1 MPINGFFKSIE
12 DDFLNVTQIF
22 DEDGGYYLSLDEII
36 EVINLEEL
44 SDITFQNIAN
54 NDFLIYDSTLEI
66 WTNKSSSEAL
76 TSLEITAS
84 NEELNYSDISVLGTA
99 ESSKVLTFNENG
111 FSKLP
116 NDFKIQFGT
125 DAIMQMYHNGTDSY
139 ITNSLGI
146 LKIATET
153 SGIAIEIGHST
164 SEVTFGQNLT
174 ANGVIIGHKDNAT
187 SFRVKGLA
195 HSNDVANAD
204 VNGDVQSYAGIF
216 TNDVFNQASHGGT
229 KNTRF
234 ITGGNLGMD
243 VVTQSAHGLHL
254 IAGDGSQS
262 DGEILMASKNGLK
275 INTRVNPYAVTA
287 PKYLQIDRVDKTS
300 LDANN
305 TSNVEL
311 SVNSG
316 NLVIA
321 SNTDISSL
329 ILSSQSNDLN
339 VNSNKIVNLSTP
351 TTDSDA
357 ATKSYVDSV
366 AQGLDVKSSVRVATT
381 SSGTLATDF
390 ENGDTVDGIVLA
402 TGNRILIKDQ
412 STSSE
417 NGIYV
422 VAASGSPTRAGD
434 LSDSSS
440 ASSIFVFIEEG
451 NINADLGFVCT
462 TDDGSDTVGTDGLVF
477 SQFSG
482 AGQIS
487 AGTGLTKSGNSLD
500 VNVDNSSLE
509 IVADAVKVKNGGITS
524 AMLSGSIA
532 NSKLNKLTVANKVA
546 LSSIDINGAVDLGSI
561 SDTDL
566 FIVDNNG
573 AGNNYSATASNIA
586 GYTFGKVSGD
596 ATITNTGTLS
606 LSTTSITNQTVK
618 TTINDNDL
626 ILLSDSEDNNDLKKM
641 TKANFVAGLVAGG
654 VSADNISTGSS
665 DIGFE
670 TSNGTLTLSS
680 TDDIEINNTNTSANI
695 NFSLNGVS
703 NSFVLSS
710 TLSSGDYVRQLRFK
724 DGFSLRTLT
733 TLTAEGAGGTGYPG
747 SEIILLGETGTS
759 TQSKSLVIGTEQ
771 GVIAD
776 AYGNNSDS
784 SVVLQSAS
792 RKFIFTDSSKRVDL
806 AGPYPFFHVEKV
818 KGSDSDSNLDFE
830 IEMNATKGV
839 FGSYLGTNWNNFT
852 HSTFLKANQD
862 GQVTKIGHD
871 TPTDGQVL
879 TWDNTNGYAVWE
891 SASSVATI
899 TDLTDVTSSNP
910 QANQL
915 LKYNGT
921 NWENLSLIESDIPN
935 KGQLPITEISGV
947 SFFSASPG
955 NMYVVSPGSGSSI
968 EARLGHAS
976 SYDAGT
982 MLQIYNYGAGKVLL
996 AEGTSGSTINP
1007 SDGTNTSFPFY
1018 ESGRLIESKGLITII
1033 ATSTNWR
1040 MVITP
1045 QLEFKEVDMTTDG
1058 QVFSYDSSNS
1068 SMIPLPYV
1076 LPQVSGTQNYVLTTN
1091 GGNAATWSQVN
1102 YTNLSNTPTLG
1113 SSSAIDVGTNAN
1125 NVVQLDGNSKLP
1137 AVDGSLLTNMHYT
1150 YSAKTTSFNAEIN
1163 YHYSVNTSSSAVN
1176 ITLPQISN
1184 TVAGQQLRIKFKSGT
1199 NLLTVLP
1206 YSGDTI
1212 EDLSSLIMTDSQS
1225 PGQSLDLISNGVN
1238 SWEII

>member
-1 MPINGFFKSIE
+1 MIKEIVKLADLEAASPAENKFVDTSTVLIEELLDLGNIE
-12 DDFLNVTQIF
+12 DLH
-22 DEDGGYYLSLDEII
+22 
-36 EVINLEEL
+36 
-44 SDITFQNIAN
+44 NIALAN
-54 NDFLIYDSTLEI
+54 IEDNDFLVY
-66 WTNKSSSEAL
+66 SSSVDKWVNKNSSGTL
-76 TSLEITAS
+76 SSLGITSSI
-84 NEELNYSDISVLGTA
+84 EELNYSDISVLGTA

-164 SEVTFGQNLT
+164 SEVAFGQNLT

-204 VNGDVQSYAGIF
+204 ANGDVQSYAGIF

-254 IAGDGSQS
+254 VAGDGSQS

-287 PKYLQIDRVDKTS
+287 PKYLQIDRVDKTN
-300 LDANN
+300 LDATN

-321 SNTDISSL
+321 SSTDISSL

-351 TTDSDA
+351 TADSDA

-366 AQGLDVKSSVRVATT
+366 AQGLDIKSSVRVATT
-381 SSGTLATDF
+381 SAGTLATDF

-422 VAASGSPTRAGD
+422 VTASGSPTRAED
-434 LSDSSS
+434 LPSSSS

-532 NSKLNKLTVANKVA
+532 NSKLNQLTVANKVA
-546 LSSIDINGAVDLGSI
+546 LSSIDIDGAVDLGSI

-606 LSTTSITNQTVK
+606 LSTTSITNQAVK
-618 TTINDNDL
+618 TVINDNDL
-626 ILLSDSEDNNDLKKM
+626 ILLSDSENNNDLKKM

-654 VSADNISTGSS
+654 VSADNVSTGSS

-680 TDDIEINNTNTSANI
+680 TDDIEVNNTNTAANI
-695 NFSLNGVS
+695 NFNLNGVS
-703 NSFVLSS
+703 NSFILSS
-710 TLSSGDYVRQLRFK
+710 TLTSGDYVRQLQFK
-724 DGFSLRTLT
+724 DGFSLKTLT
-733 TLTAEGAGGTGYPG
+733 TLTADGSGGTGYPG
-747 SEIILLGETGTS
+747 SEIILRGENGTS
-759 TQSKSLVIGTEQ
+759 AQPKALVIGTEQ
-771 GVIAD
+771 ALTAD
-776 AYGNNSDS
+776 SYGNNSDS
-784 SVVLQSAS
+784 SIVLQSAS
-792 RKFIFTDSSKRVDL
+792 RKFIFTDSSKRLDL
-806 AGPYPFFHVEKV
+806 PGPYPFFHVEKV

-839 FGSYLGTNWNNFT
+839 FGAYLGSNWNNFT

-891 SASSVATI
+891 SASTVAGI

-910 QANQL
+910 QVNQL

-921 NWENLSLIESDIPN
+921 NWENLSLTESDIPN

-968 EARLGHAS
+968 EARLNHAS

-982 MLQIYNYGAGKVLL
+982 MLQIYNYGAGEIIL

-1007 SDGTNTSFPFY
+1007 ADGTNTSFPLY
-1018 ESGRLIESKGLITII
+1018 ESGRTIESKGLITII
-1033 ATSTNWR
+1033 ATSANWR

-1045 QLEFKEVDMTTDG
+1045 QLEFKESDMSTDG

-1068 SMIPLPYV
+1068 SMVPLPYV

-1091 GGNAATWSQVN
+1091 GGNAASWSQVS

-1199 NLLTVLP
+1199 NVLTVLP

>member
-1 MPINGFFKSIE
+1 MSIKGFFKQTE
-12 DDFLNVTQIF
+12 VDFLDITQII
-22 DEDGGYYLSLDEII
+22 DDDGYYFDLDEIT
-36 EVINLEEL
+36 EVIKLEEL
-44 SDITFQNIAN
+44 SNITFENVAN
-54 NDFLIYDSTLEI
+54 DNFLIYDSTLEKWI
-66 WTNKSSSEAL
+66 NKLSSDAII
-76 TSLEITAS
+76 SLGITAS
-84 NEELNYSDISVLGTA
+84 SEELNYNDISVLGTA

-111 FSKLP
+111 RSKISDGMRL
-116 NDFKIQFGT
+116 QFGT
-125 DAIMQMYHNGTDSY
+125 DAIMQMYHDGTDSY
-139 ITNSLGI
+139 IANSLGI
-146 LKIATET
+146 LKVATET

-187 SFRVKGLA
+187 SIRVKGLA
-195 HSNDVANAD
+195 HSNDVENAD
-204 VNGDVQSYAGIF
+204 ANGDVQSYAGIF
-216 TNDVFNQASHGGT
+216 TNDAFNQASHGGT

-254 IAGDGSQS
+254 VAGDGTQT

-275 INTRVNPYAVTA
+275 INSRVNPYSVTA

-300 LDANN
+300 LDATN

-329 ILSSQSNDLN
+329 SLTSQSNDLN
-339 VNSNKIVNLSTP
+339 VNSNKIINLSTP
-351 TTDSDA
+351 TSDSDA

-366 AQGLDVKSSVRVATT
+366 AQGLDIKSSVRVATT
-381 SSGTLATDF
+381 SPGTLTTDF

-422 VAASGSPTRAGD
+422 VAASGSPTRAED
-434 LSDSSS
+434 LSNSSS

-451 NINADLGFVCT
+451 NVNADLGFVCT
-462 TDDGSDTVGTDGLVF
+462 TDDGSDTVGTDDLIF
-477 SQFSG
+477 TQFSG

-487 AGTGLTKSGNSLD
+487 AGTGLTKSGNTLD

-524 AMLSGSIA
+524 AMLNGSIA
-532 NSKLNKLTVANKVA
+532 NSKLNQLTVANKVA
-546 LSSIDINGAVDLGSI
+546 LSSIDIDGAVNLGSI

-573 AGNNYSATASNIA
+573 AGNNYSASASNIA

-606 LSTTSITNQTVK
+606 LSSTSITNQTEK

-626 ILLSDSEDNNDLKKM
+626 ILLSDSEDSDDLKKM

-670 TSNGTLTLSS
+670 TTNGTLTLSS
-680 TDDIEINNTNTSANI
+680 TGNIEVNNTNTSANI
-695 NFSLNGVS
+695 NFNLNGVS
-703 NSFVLSS
+703 NSFILQS
-710 TLSSGDYVRQLRFK
+710 TLSNGDYVRQLQFR
-724 DGFSLRTLT
+724 DGFALRTLT
-733 TLTAEGAGGTGYPG
+733 TLTAGGAGGTGYPG
-747 SEIILLGETGTS
+747 SEIILRGETGTS
-759 TQSKSLVIGTEQ
+759 TQSKALVIGTTQ

-776 AYGNNSDS
+776 AYGNNCDS

-806 AGPYPFFHVEKV
+806 SGPYPFFHVEKV
-818 KGSDSDSNLDFE
+818 KGSESDANLDFE

-839 FGSYLGTNWNNFT
+839 FGAYLGTNWNNFT
-852 HSTFLKANQD
+852 HNTFFKANQD

-871 TPTDGQVL
+871 TPSDGQVL

-891 SASSVATI
+891 SASTVAGISDLSDVAT
-899 TDLTDVTSSNP
+899 SNP
-910 QANQL
+910 QSNQL
-915 LKYNGT
+915 LKYNGS

-935 KGQLPITEISGV
+935 KGQLPITEVSGV

-955 NMYVVSPGSGSSI
+955 NMYIVSPGSGSSI
-968 EARLGHAS
+968 EARLGNAS
-976 SYDAGT
+976 NYDVGT
-982 MLQIYNYGAGKVLL
+982 MLQIYNYGEGEVIL
-996 AEGTSGSTINP
+996 AEGSSGSSINP

-1018 ESGRLIESKGLITII
+1018 ESGRTIESKGLITII
-1033 ATSTNWR
+1033 ATYANWR

-1045 QLEFKEVDMTTDG
+1045 QLEFKEKDMSTDG

-1068 SMIPLPYV
+1068 SMVPLPYV

-1091 GGNAATWSQVN
+1091 GGNAASWSQVS
-1102 YTNLSNTPTLG
+1102 YSNLSNTPTLG
-1113 SSSAIDVGTNAN
+1113 SSSSIDVGTNAN
-1125 NVVQLDGNSKLP
+1125 NIVQLDGNSKLP

-1150 YSAKTTSFNAEIN
+1150 YAAKTTSFNAEIN
-1163 YHYSVNTSSSAVN
+1163 HHYSVNTTNAAVN

-1184 TVAGQQLRIKFKSGT
+1184 TVAGQQLRIKFKTGT
-1199 NLLTVLP
+1199 NVLTVLP

-1225 PGQSLDLISNGVN
+1225 PGQSLELISNGIN